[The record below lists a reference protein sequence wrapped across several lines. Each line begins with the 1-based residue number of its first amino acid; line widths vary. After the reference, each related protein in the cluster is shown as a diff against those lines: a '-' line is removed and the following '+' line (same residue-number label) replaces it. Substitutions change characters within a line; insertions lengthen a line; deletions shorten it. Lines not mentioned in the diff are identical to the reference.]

1 MQDSVNTAN
10 FPVNILQETFSKCL
24 NVTECSLPDL
34 QICNHYFLHGML
46 ERKPTIKDKLQ
57 IFQDKLLYVMRGI
70 FKRCKVYLEAGCQH
84 FRIPLRSPGML
95 NCHLKN
101 GLLNSQQIFSSALFN
116 DIVNCYNY
124 TVSVIDGNEY
134 EALLE

>member
-1 MQDSVNTAN
+1 
-10 FPVNILQETFSKCL
+10 
-24 NVTECSLPDL
+24 
-34 QICNHYFLHGML
+34 ML